1 MPLHESG
8 EDYLEAILVLE
19 QQRGTVR
26 SIDVAQHLGF
36 SKPSVSRAVSILK
49 GDGLLEGDKDGRLT
63 LTPPGRDIAEEI
75 YRRHRLL
82 TRWMIKIGVTPET
95 AASDACRLEHVISP
109 ETFQRLQEFAER
121 QEGEWNAI

>member
-19 QQRGTVR
+19 EEKGAVR
-26 SIDVAQHLGF
+26 AVDVAQHLGF

-63 LTPPGRDIAEEI
+63 LTASGRDIAEEI

-82 TRWMIKIGVTPET
+82 TQWMMKIGVSPET
-95 AASDACRLEHVISP
+95 AAADACRLEHVISA
-109 ETFQRLQEFAER
+109 ETFQRLQEFAEK
-121 QEGEWNAI
+121 QEGGWNTL

>member
-19 QQRGTVR
+19 EEKGAVR
-26 SIDVAQHLGF
+26 AVDVAQHLGF

-63 LTPPGRDIAEEI
+63 LTVSGRDIAEEI

-82 TRWMIKIGVTPET
+82 TQWMMKIGVSPET
-95 AASDACRLEHVISP
+95 AAADACRLEHVISA
-109 ETFQRLQEFAER
+109 ETFQRLQEFAEK
-121 QEGEWNAI
+121 QEGGWNTL